1 MVRAEPYAV
10 LGIAPSAS
18 DDEVRSA
25 YRTRSLLLHPDLH
38 EGRPE
43 PVRREAQRAMTQLTE
58 AYETVLREREGGHA
72 GARDRPPAASAFYRL
87 GRLAGRARVARVAAE
102 AGEQDG
108 GFAYRLGWLVGRRR
122 PR

>member
-58 AYETVLREREGGHA
+58 AYEAVLREREGGPA
-72 GARDRPPAASAFYRL
+72 AARDRPPAASPFYRL
-87 GRLAGRARVARVAAE
+87 GRLAGRARVTRVAAE